1 MAAKK
6 YLVRDWMTPD
16 PVIITPD
23 TTLTDAYNLI
33 RRRKIR
39 NLPVVDEGELVG
51 IVSWG
56 DIREARPSELT
67 SVGIFEIYHMLA
79 RVTVE
84 KIMSRDVATI
94 GPDDSMGKAA
104 RIMHDKRF
112 AALPV
117 VENGKV
123 IGILTSTDIFGLV
136 VEITG
141 NEE

>member
-6 YLVRDWMTPD
+6 YLVKDWMTPD
-16 PVIITPD
+16 PITITSD

-39 NLPVVDEGELVG
+39 NLPVVDEGKLVG
-51 IVSWG
+51 VVSWG

-67 SVGIFEIYHMLA
+67 SFGIFEIYHMLS

-104 RIMHDKRF
+104 KIMHDERF
-112 AALPV
+112 ASLPV
-117 VENGKV
+117 VENDEV
-123 IGILTSTDIFGLV
+123 IGILTSTDIFSLV
-136 VEITG
+136 AEITG
-141 NEE
+141 YEE